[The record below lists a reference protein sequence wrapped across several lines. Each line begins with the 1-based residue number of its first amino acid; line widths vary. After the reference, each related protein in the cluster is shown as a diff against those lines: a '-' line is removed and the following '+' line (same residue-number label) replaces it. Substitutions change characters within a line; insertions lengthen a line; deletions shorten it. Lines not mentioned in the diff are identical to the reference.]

1 MSTPRVTDWGKL
13 IGPNPTHSMQLNTE
27 ANAPAPR
34 SVCEGI
40 GLRTA
45 ANNQLEHIIVW
56 TSIGLTIA
64 VSQTQF
70 SHALLFSNYYAVFVS
85 SVWIVLNL
93 PDILFLQFQ
102 LPLAAGEWG
111 RRLVAGVGHVEHEM
125 LSILNCAMFEDGGM
139 SYRTGHGP
147 LSPGA
152 AIPTLFLPTV
162 TLGFRPFG

>member
-70 SHALLFSNYYAVFVS
+70 SHALLFSNYYAVFLS

-111 RRLVAGVGHVEHEM
+111 RRLVAGVGHVEHKM
-125 LSILNCAMFEDGGM
+125 LSILKWAMFEDGGM
-139 SYRTGHGP
+139 SYRT
-147 LSPGA
+147 
-152 AIPTLFLPTV
+152 
-162 TLGFRPFG
+162 R

>member
-1 MSTPRVTDWGKL
+1 MSTRPHLVTDWGKL

-56 TSIGLTIA
+56 TSIGLTIS

-70 SHALLFSNYYAVFVS
+70 SHALLYSNYYAVFVS

-93 PDILFLQFQ
+93 PYIISTISTAIGCGWVRKTISRWCRARGTWNAVHFKLCDVWRWRDVLQN
-102 LPLAAGEWG
+102 WS
-111 RRLVAGVGHVEHEM
+111 R
-125 LSILNCAMFEDGGM
+125 S
-139 SYRTGHGP
+139 
-147 LSPGA
+147 
-152 AIPTLFLPTV
+152 AIPRGRYPHTV
-162 TLGFRPFG
+162 PSDCDIRV